1 MTIRWGIIGCGDV
14 TEVKSGPGFQKARGS
29 ELIAVMRRTGRLAED
44 YAKRHGISRW
54 YDNADALISDPE
66 IDAIYIA
73 TPPGSHLEYA
83 LKVCDAGK
91 PVYVEKPMARNFDEC
106 RQMVDS
112 FRSSGL
118 KLFVAYYRRA
128 LPRFLKVKEIVALGL
143 LGTVTTVAYRY
154 AEPEWTI
161 NPDHFPWRLGAA
173 QSGGGIFFD
182 MGCHA
187 LDILD
192 FILGPLIEVSGTASN
207 RALQYDVE
215 DTVSMQFRTEAGI
228 QGVASWDFASSTSED
243 HIKIKGTHGLVS
255 LSVFGNEPVR
265 LERAEV
271 TEIFELPNPKHIQ
284 QPLIQTIVDDLLG
297 KGQCPSRGESGA
309 RTAKVMDKVVEGYY
323 GSRAS
328 GFWDRIHSWPGRRK
342 SNDIDP
348 GESK

>member
-1 MTIRWGIIGCGDV
+1 MTIRWGIIGCGNV
-14 TEVKSGPGFQKARGS
+14 TEVKSGPGFQKASGS

-83 LKVCDAGK
+83 LKACDAGK
-91 PVYVEKPMARNFDEC
+91 PAYVEKPMARNFDEC

-128 LPRFLKVKEIVALGL
+128 LPRFLKVKEIVASGS
-143 LGTVTTVAYRY
+143 LGTVTTVSYRY
-154 AEPEWTI
+154 AEPQWTI
-161 NPDHFPWRLGAA
+161 NPDHSPWRLVAA

-192 FILGPLIEVSGTASN
+192 FILGPLIEVSGTSSN

-215 DTVSMQFRTEAGI
+215 DVVEMQFRTEEGI
-228 QGVASWDFASSTSED
+228 QGVASWDFTGSTRED
-243 HIKIKGTHGLVS
+243 LFKIEGTHGLVS
-255 LSVFGNEPVR
+255 LSVIGNEPVR
-265 LERAEV
+265 LERPEG
-271 TEIFELPNPKHIQ
+271 TEIFDLSNPTHIQ

-328 GFWDRIHSWPGRRK
+328 GFWDRIHSWPGRRQSSYIK
-342 SNDIDP
+342 H
-348 GESK
+348 GV